1 MRLQVA
7 VKKTFPSFAI
17 DMSFTASQNYTG
29 IFGPSGSGKSSLV
42 NMIAGLVRPDKGLIS
57 FDGETLF
64 EEGKINVP
72 PQRRRMGIIFQRPNL
87 FPHLSVKAN
96 LLYGYKRCR
105 TRQSGVAFDQ
115 LIAVLQLEHLLARGV
130 NNLSGGEKQR
140 VAIGRAVLSN
150 PCLLLM
156 DEPLAG
162 LDDTL
167 RFQIIQH
174 LKLVSET
181 FHIPFLFISHSLLE
195 MRLMVDSVLVI
206 NDGFLI
212 EQTSSE
218 QLARSRMGIN
228 SIGYINILKLG
239 SSRKLDDSMYAYKW
253 GPSELYI
260 SAGRDKVPS
269 TFELSSRDIILFK
282 KHPEAISARNLFKCS
297 VVSIFESEGRIGVEL
312 SAGKECCMVAEV
324 VGQAVEEL
332 EISVGCELYAAIK
345 ASAFRVLD

>member
-1 MRLQVA
+1 M
-7 VKKTFPSFAI
+7 SFA
-17 DMSFTASQNYTG
+17 ASQNHTG

-72 PQRRRMGIIFQRPNL
+72 PHRRRMGIIFQRPNL

-96 LLYGYKRCR
+96 LLYGHKRCR
-105 TRQSGVAFDQ
+105 TRGSGAAFDQ
-115 LIAVLQLEHLLARGV
+115 LVAVLQLEHLLTRGV

-150 PCLLLM
+150 PRLLLM

-162 LDDTL
+162 LDDSL
-167 RFQIIQH
+167 RFQIIKH
-174 LKLVSET
+174 LKQVSEA
-181 FHIPFLFISHSLLE
+181 FQIPFIFISHSLLE

-206 NDGFLI
+206 NNGSLA

-218 QLARSRMGIN
+218 QLARSRMGI
-228 SIGYINILKLG
+228 SPIGYINILKLDNPREVDNG
-239 SSRKLDDSMYAYKW
+239 MYAYKW
-253 GPSELYI
+253 GQRELYI
-260 SAGRDKVPS
+260 SAGRSEAAS

-297 VVSIFESEGRIGVEL
+297 VVSIFASEGRIGVEL
-312 SAGKECCMVAEV
+312 SAGKECCIVAEIV
-324 VGQAVEEL
+324 KQAAEEL
-332 EISVGCELYAAIK
+332 EISVGCNLYAAIK
-345 ASAFRVLD
+345 ASAFRAID